1 MPAAQSSPP
10 PPDKP
15 DAQRADAAQRAT
27 WVSVWINLLLT
38 GAQML
43 VGWLAH
49 SQSLVAHALHS
60 LSDLLSDFLV
70 LWASHQGAQPADG
83 QHPYGHARIETA
95 ATLLLGVSLVAV
107 GGGIMWQSGQQLAS
121 GIGAEPV
128 GWLAFWIAVL
138 TVVAK
143 EGLYRY
149 LIGVARRLHSPLLT
163 ANALHSRADA
173 ASALVVVVGIGGAL
187 LGWAF
192 LDALAA
198 VLMGFMILKMGAE
211 LALEALRELIDTGL
225 DENRVAAIRATLLA
239 SHGVRGVHDL
249 RTRRMAHQVL
259 VDVHVQVDPR
269 ISVSEGHQIAEA
281 ARAAILAAHEDILDV
296 LVHIDPEIGNEA
308 DQAASRL
315 PSRDVLRPRL
325 ERLFA
330 DLPRPERMIL
340 HYLDGQI
347 EIDLYFTASH
357 LNDGVP
363 PQEIERRFSE
373 RARAEPLIR
382 ALRLNF
388 VLIGPAPLHPPPAGS
403 A

>member
-1 MPAAQSSPP
+1 MPAVQPTPP
-10 PPDKP
+10 HPDKL
-15 DAQRADAAQRAT
+15 RAGEAQRAT
-27 WVSVWINLLLT
+27 WISVWVNLLLT
-38 GAQML
+38 GVQML

-49 SQSLVAHALHS
+49 SQSLVAHGLHS

-95 ATLLLGVSLVAV
+95 ATLLLGVSLIAV

-128 GWLAFWIAVL
+128 GWLAFWIAIL

-149 LIGVARRLHSPLLT
+149 LNHVARRLRSPLLT

-187 LGWAF
+187 FGWIF

-198 VLMGFMILKMGAE
+198 VLMGFMILKMGAG

-225 DENRVAAIRATLLA
+225 DETRVETLRAILLA
-239 SHGVRGVHDL
+239 SHGVRGVHEL

-259 VDVHVQVDPR
+259 VDVHIQVDPR

-281 ARAAILAAHEDILDV
+281 ARAAVLAAQDDVLDV
-296 LVHIDPEIGNEA
+296 LVHVDPEVGDAA
-308 DQAASRL
+308 DMAAGQL
-315 PSRDVLRPRL
+315 PSREILVPQL

-347 EIDLYFTASH
+347 EIDLYFAASR
-357 LNDGVP
+357 LEDPDISG
-363 PQEIERRFSE
+363 QIEARFSE

-382 ALRLNF
+382 TLRFNF
-388 VLIGPAPLHPPPAGS
+388 VVAP
-403 A
+403 